1 MRHLFSAWKCNAGF
15 VNYSCTQGLLLFSHK
30 FAVYSAIEQ
39 HKTLQNVCLCD
50 FETRKLLLLQNL
62 MRIFLYEITCRVGLS
77 TTLIGIA
84 VFLKQWKVYLKSMTS
99 ITLFLFCRWLQ
110 YPYRNWDHYV
120 LKSVS
125 NTTITQ
131 WRHSSRTEFNY
142 LLVSLHSPQCFPY
155 ITYARIEENWFKS
168 RGGRGGGGAGP
179 SRGVVAF
186 AHSGLLPQMI
196 NPR

>member
-1 MRHLFSAWKCNAGF
+1 MRHLFSPGKCNAGS

-50 FETRKLLLLQNL
+50 FVTKKLLLLQNL
-62 MRIFLYEITCRVGLS
+62 MHIFLYEITCRVGLS
-77 TTLIGIA
+77 TTLIWIA
-84 VFLKQWKVYLKSMTS
+84 VFLKQWKGYLKSMTS
-99 ITLFLFCRWLQ
+99 ITLFCRWLQ

-131 WRHSSRTEFNY
+131 WRHSSWTEFNY
-142 LLVSLHSPQCFPY
+142 LLVSLHSPHRFPY

-168 RGGRGGGGAGP
+168 RGGGP
-179 SRGVVAF
+179 SRRLVAF
-186 AHSGLLPQMI
+186 GHSWLLPQII
-196 NPR
+196 NPS

>member
-1 MRHLFSAWKCNAGF
+1 MMLPHMRHLFSAWKCNACS

-50 FETRKLLLLQNL
+50 FVTKKLLLLQNL
-62 MRIFLYEITCRVGLS
+62 MHIFLYGITCRVGLS
-77 TTLIGIA
+77 TTLIVIA

-99 ITLFLFCRWLQ
+99 ITLFCRWLQ

-131 WRHSSRTEFNY
+131 WRHSSWTEFNY
-142 LLVSLHSPQCFPY
+142 LLVSLHSPHRFPY

-168 RGGRGGGGAGP
+168 RGGGP
-179 SRGVVAF
+179 LEEACRLRPLRTSPPN
-186 AHSGLLPQMI
+186 HKS
-196 NPR
+196 

>member
-1 MRHLFSAWKCNAGF
+1 MFAF
-15 VNYSCTQGLLLFSHK
+15 VILWQKSCFYGRVSVVNT
-30 FAVYSAIEQ
+30 
-39 HKTLQNVCLCD
+39 
-50 FETRKLLLLQNL
+50 
-62 MRIFLYEITCRVGLS
+62 FLYEITCGVGLS

-131 WRHSSRTEFNY
+131 WRHSSWTEFNY
-142 LLVSLHSPQCFPY
+142 LLVSLHSPHRFPY
-155 ITYARIEENWFKS
+155 ITYASIEENWFKS
-168 RGGRGGGGAGP
+168 RGVGGGPLEEACRLRSLRTSP
-179 SRGVVAF
+179 PNDKS
-186 AHSGLLPQMI
+186 
-196 NPR
+196 